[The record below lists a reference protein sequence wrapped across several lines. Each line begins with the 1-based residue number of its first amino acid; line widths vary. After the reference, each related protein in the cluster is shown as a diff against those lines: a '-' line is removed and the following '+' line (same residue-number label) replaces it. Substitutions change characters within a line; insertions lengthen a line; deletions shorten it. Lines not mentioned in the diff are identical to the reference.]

1 MKLKKIHS
9 LISIP
14 LLLTASHI
22 VAKPIDNVA
31 ISLEQVTKDVHYLAS
46 DSLQGRANYSKE
58 LEQAASYIAQRFK
71 ESGLSPYQ
79 SDMTEVKNYLQTF
92 DLNEFKLDKISL
104 KLNDVDVNEQEIAV
118 VSTLPKTDWTF
129 SKAQPN
135 HSIKLHSIAKDDDFI
150 TVIRSIN
157 AQGGEHFVTVSR
169 AHQDMFSRYKAYF
182 SRGITKLA
190 TNEKANGL
198 GGTIVMVLADDTITV
213 DSVQVTASTQ
223 ISQKHLANVVGVLPG
238 TTHPEEIVL
247 FSAHYDH
254 IGVKSGAHDSSS
266 DIIYNGADDD
276 ASGTSAVMN
285 LAQYYANKGNNKRTL
300 MFVTFSAEEI
310 GGYGSQYFS
319 KQVNPE
325 TITAMINIEMI
336 GKPSKFGVGTLWMTG
351 FERSTLGELLNK
363 ELAPYNMEIH
373 VDPYPKQGLFY
384 RSDNATLAR
393 QGVPAHSFSS
403 TQLDK
408 DQHYHNV
415 SDDISSLDFNSL
427 HLVVK
432 SLAVATQPL
441 VDAKITPSR
450 IDKNTINNKGKIY

>member
-79 SDMTEVKNYLQTF
+79 SDTKDTKSYLQAF
-92 DLNEFKLDKISL
+92 NINEFKLEKISL
-104 KLNDVDVNEQEIAV
+104 KLNGVEVNDKDIAV
-118 VSTLPKTDWTF
+118 ASTLAKTQWTF
-129 SKAQPN
+129 STDKPSN
-135 HSIKLHSIAKDDDFI
+135 TIKQHTIAKDDDFR
-150 TVIRSIN
+150 TAIRSIN

-190 TNEKANGL
+190 TNEKTNGT

-213 DSVQVTASTQ
+213 DSVQVNASTK

-254 IGVKSGAHDSSS
+254 IGVKSGDHDSDE

-285 LAQYYANKGNNKRTL
+285 LADYYAEKGNNKRTL
-300 MFVTFSAEEI
+300 MFATFSAEEI

-325 TITAMINIEMI
+325 SITAMINIEMI

-363 ELAPYNMEIH
+363 ELSPYNMEIH